1 MTVINFWNFFCS
13 SIIDWVFSSKEDR
26 IMHKYMKDMKKTIQS
41 DLDYIEKNDEN
52 NVSNLS
58 LTNNYYNILVKGK
71 NMKNWRAYF
80 LRDTNAYVVFPLPNN
95 NVWIAPLT
103 GGSLYH
109 ENGMEPS
116 ERSKFWLKSW
126 HFNFFAK
133 SDLSNFV
140 SDLKVIDKWIS
151 DNTDYDIA
159 YTHYFTDVK
168 ENKFVKLKL

>member
-1 MTVINFWNFFCS
+1 MTVTNFWNFFCS

-52 NVSNLS
+52 NVGNLS
-58 LTNNYYNILVKGK
+58 CTNNYYNILVKGK

-80 LRDTNAYVVFPLPNN
+80 LRDNNAYVVFPLPNN
-95 NVWIAPLT
+95 NVWISPLT

-109 ENGMEPS
+109 ENGMEQS
-116 ERSKFWLKSW
+116 KRSKFWLKSW

-133 SDLSNFV
+133 SDLSNFA

-168 ENKFVKLKL
+168 ENKFVKLK